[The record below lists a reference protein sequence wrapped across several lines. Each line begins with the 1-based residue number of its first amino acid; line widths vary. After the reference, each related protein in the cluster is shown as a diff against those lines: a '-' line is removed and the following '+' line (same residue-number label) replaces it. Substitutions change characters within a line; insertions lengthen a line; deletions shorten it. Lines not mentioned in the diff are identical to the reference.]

1 MNNIIDEKIH
11 IEDYNPEWPFLYEK
25 EKELIASKLGDWI
38 RGIEHFGSTSVPNL
52 AAKPIIDILI
62 GVDSLN
68 LDDKALSD
76 LSELGYE
83 GLGEAGV
90 PGRLHFR
97 KRKPNSFNLA
107 IVLYNGDLWKNN
119 IILRDYLRAN
129 PDEAEKYGEIKEA
142 IFLKGIDTL
151 LAYSDQKSSYVL
163 ELLDKAKTWKRKM

>member
-1 MNNIIDEKIH
+1 MNLIDEKIH

-25 EKELIASKLGDWI
+25 EKELLASKLGNWI

-62 GVDSLN
+62 GVDSLA

-83 GLGEAGV
+83 ALGEAGV
-90 PGRLHFR
+90 PGRLYFR

-107 IVLYNGDLWKNN
+107 VVLYNGALWKNN

-129 PDEAEKYGEIKEA
+129 PDEAKKYGEIKRA

-151 LAYSDQKSSYVL
+151 LAYSDQKSSYVR
-163 ELLDKAKTWKRKM
+163 ELLDKAKAWKRER